1 MDRDGFG
8 DDSYSD
14 HIKIKVEGEFL
25 KQAPNNFA
33 IREDDK
39 LVYGCLDIDPNHY
52 AVDFAISTYG
62 NDCDD
67 TEPEIHPGSVW
78 NYDNDGDGDGDPNNS
93 RVFNFTPDPKYVK
106 KNQDCN
112 DNDDDIYTNSIWYHA
127 SDGDGEA
134 NLNDTRFFDCEPD
147 DGYIKRPTTDS
158 NDNNN
163 QIHSK
168 TIWYFDA
175 DGGGYGGPTTLVTYR
190 KLI

>member
-78 NYDNDGDGDGDPNNS
+78 N
-93 RVFNFTPDPKYVK
+93 
-106 KNQDCN
+106 
-112 DNDDDIYTNSIWYHA
+112 
-127 SDGDGEA
+127 
-134 NLNDTRFFDCEPD
+134 
-147 DGYIKRPTTDS
+147 
-158 NDNNN
+158 
-163 QIHSK
+163 
-168 TIWYFDA
+168 
-175 DGGGYGGPTTLVTYR
+175 
-190 KLI
+190 